1 MQGGD
6 GGNVPHA
13 AKTTFRCSECDG
25 YSYILKE
32 QNCFKKYHTQVQL
45 WSDNQVLVQYKEN
58 LKIILTTSLQDVKS
72 GIQELFLLGLKSF
85 IVQKQDSQF
94 VELVDMATLERQ
106 QVETRF
112 M

>member
-1 MQGGD
+1 MSHSFFVFKSQ
-6 GGNVPHA
+6 NHLI
-13 AKTTFRCSECDG
+13 SE
-25 YSYILKE
+25 
-32 QNCFKKYHTQVQL
+32 VR
-45 WSDNQVLVQYKEN
+45 VLVQYKEN

-72 GIQELFLLGLKSF
+72 GMQELFLLGLKSF